1 MATESFITK
10 HIQDISISGNPG
22 SELVRRTAVYPDP
35 QERPIGSMSEKIMR
49 LAAET
54 EGILVD
60 PVYTARA
67 LGALISMI
75 EAGEMGKNET
85 VVFWHT
91 GGIPPFSRM
100 RKSSSSIKRKK
111 GAGPS
116 EEEKSPAP
124 ENRAFS
130 IRARTEDPD
139 RSGRASGSS
148 PRSSRPNPPF
158 RGGRSSAV

>member
-35 QERPIGSMSEKIMR
+35 QERPIGSMSETIMR

-75 EAGEMGKNET
+75 EAGEMGKKET

-91 GGIPPFSRM
+91 GGIPALFAYAQELVEH
-100 RKSSSSIKRKK
+100 K
-111 GAGPS
+111 
-116 EEEKSPAP
+116 
-124 ENRAFS
+124 
-130 IRARTEDPD
+130 T
-139 RSGRASGSS
+139 
-148 PRSSRPNPPF
+148 
-158 RGGRSSAV
+158 